1 MWSEEASDSLFA
13 LPEASLLPLIIAK
26 WKCRLC
32 FQPGI
37 ALSALQ
43 LWSCKEI
50 LFLHPSKDTQQAT
63 RIFLSCITVIYCVC
77 SWMKSS
83 TITVFS
89 MKWTSSQ
96 SIQCLLDHFR
106 FQVKWLDFYELILS
120 YLSGLCQDAPRQLCA
135 LTEEWKSWQWDSSE
149 KEFPEDNR
157 RIQSMKKH
165 YSMAQACSA
174 EISTKLWTSPGSFPC
189 LGGFLQKAHGQR
201 NRWLRTKLSSI
212 KRLFRSFL
220 ITQRSIF
227 AQQSL

>member
-120 YLSGLCQDAPRQLCA
+120 YLSGLCQDAPSNCVHSL
-135 LTEEWKSWQWDSSE
+135 KSE
-149 KEFPEDNR
+149 KAGNGIPLRRSFQKITDEFRAWRNTTAWHRPV
-157 RIQSMKKH
+157 
-165 YSMAQACSA
+165 
-174 EISTKLWTSPGSFPC
+174 
-189 LGGFLQKAHGQR
+189 LQKSAQNYGPPQGHSPAWVVSYR
-201 NRWLRTKLSSI
+201 
-212 KRLFRSFL
+212 RLTDRE
-220 ITQRSIF
+220 TDG
-227 AQQSL
+227 